1 MAMSQGR
8 TPEINVTPLI
18 DVLLV
23 LLIIF
28 MVVAPTR
35 PGQFETKV
43 PRRLPADQVNPPA
56 TDLLVV
62 TLGSDGQLS
71 LNGSRLSPADLGGAV
86 LAALIDRTDR
96 TVIVRAPTRVAYRD
110 VVAIVDAVSGAGAST
125 IGLQVDFL
133 ET

>member
-1 MAMSQGR
+1 MAITSGR

-28 MVVAPTR
+28 MVVAPSR

-43 PRRLPADQVNPPA
+43 PARPRADQPVPPA
-56 TDLLVV
+56 SEVLVV
-62 TLGSDGQLS
+62 TLASDRTLD
-71 LNGSRLSPADLGGAV
+71 LNGTQVTADELGAV
-86 LAALIDRTDR
+86 LAAALVDRADR
-96 TVIVRAPTRVAYRD
+96 TVIVRAPTGVAYRE
-110 VVAIVDAVSGAGAST
+110 VVGVVDAVTGAGAGA

-133 ET
+133 DV